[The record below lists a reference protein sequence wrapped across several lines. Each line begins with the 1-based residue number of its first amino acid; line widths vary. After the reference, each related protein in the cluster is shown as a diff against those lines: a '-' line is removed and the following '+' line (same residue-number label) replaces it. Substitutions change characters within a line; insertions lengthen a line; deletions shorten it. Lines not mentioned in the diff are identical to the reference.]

1 MRFSIIIP
9 IYNAEKYLVECVDSV
24 LCQTYTN
31 FELILVDD
39 GSLDSCPFICDKYAS
54 DDSRVKV
61 VHQKNAGQAAAR
73 NAGVAISQGDYLMFL
88 DSDDYYATKDVLKQ
102 VNEKVE
108 SSSADVVLFG
118 YKKLYESDGSFGS
131 AVTNFPE
138 FTDKSSPSDVV
149 ISLLQNDIYDGSA
162 WTKAIKRT
170 LIVDNAIRFRP
181 GMISEDSDWY
191 LNVMSHAC
199 SYDCIKEV
207 FVIYRQHADSVSH
220 KVNLNALVD
229 NLWIQE
235 TWKTKI
241 QRMPMSGEL
250 RHALLSVLSMYFAN
264 LLILYSSYPRS
275 LSSPYFVRTR
285 ECIGILH
292 YSITKRAKI
301 MKIVIS
307 ILGLRMTILMLRVLN
322 RLIKRY

>member
-39 GSLDSCPFICDKYAS
+39 GSPDSCPFICDKYAS

-73 NAGVAISQGDYLMFL
+73 NAGVDISQGDYLMFL

-149 ISLLQNDIYDGSA
+149 ISLLQNDIYDGCA

-275 LSSPYFVRTR
+275 LSSPYFVRK
-285 ECIGILH
+285 IG
-292 YSITKRAKI
+292 RAH
-301 MKIVIS
+301 V
-307 ILGLRMTILMLRVLN
+307 
-322 RLIKRY
+322 